1 MAGRQQ
7 ATGFCLLLVGW
18 WPKSMMSSTSRHHHL
33 TRACHFPTLLPLSH
47 LASPTHRTN
56 ASRGKAPAF
65 TGCGHHTRLCL
76 LQRRLLL
83 LSRARRRLRCW
94 RKAQWLRTLALL
106 LILLLFVLRRR
117 RVSIL
122 LVPCTPALPIPATR
136 QQQWRLLRLL
146 GAERPRT
153 RAHARAAKKSPTTPT
168 KTRGT

>member
-1 MAGRQQ
+1 MVAVMSVCWHYDGWLAARQQ
-7 ATGFCLLLVGW
+7 ATGFCLLLVVVLLSVG
-18 WPKSMMSSTSRHHHL
+18 PKSMMTSRHHL
-33 TRACHFPTLLPLSH
+33 TRAATFPP
-47 LASPTHRTN
+47 SPTHRTN

-65 TGCGHHTRLCL
+65 TGCGHRTRLCL

-83 LSRARRRLRCW
+83 CSRARRRLRCW

-153 RAHARAAKKSPTTPT
+153 RAHA
-168 KTRGT
+168 